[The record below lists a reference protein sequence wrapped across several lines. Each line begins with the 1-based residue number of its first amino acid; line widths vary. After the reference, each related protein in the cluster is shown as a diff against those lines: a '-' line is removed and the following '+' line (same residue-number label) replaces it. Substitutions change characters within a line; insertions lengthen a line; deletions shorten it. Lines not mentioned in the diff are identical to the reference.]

1 MQLFPPTALIPAM
14 AAAGDDQSGAWVFDP
29 EELPPLVCI
38 AGAPRC
44 GTTSLA
50 EFMRAHPDICF
61 SRIKE
66 PHFYSRF
73 DLIALNDDQLRSTVS
88 HSYVQRFFHRTGQE
102 AVLAEGSVSY
112 FYAAERMRPLLR
124 IWPDAKFIVMLRDP
138 LQLLPSLHQ
147 RLLYLGD
154 ETVTDFARAWRLN
167 GDRAAGRKIPPTCV
181 DPRMLR
187 YDEVGRLGKYLS
199 EFLKVVGRNRCL
211 LILHEDFAADPSA
224 VYHRVQE
231 FIGVR
236 AVEPPEQRLHRAST
250 GFRFGWLQ
258 RLLYRPPIV
267 TRAIL
272 GRTPKPDAFL
282 GVRDRKSSSF
292 ARFARNIRRQLVRW
306 NQVPARPAV
315 VPLDVRRE
323 ISELLADDI
332 ELLAALIGRNLDHWL
347 GGALRARNAMAEPLV
362 RVGVTRVRQARS

>member
-1 MQLFPPTALIPAM
+1 
-14 AAAGDDQSGAWVFDP
+14 
-29 EELPPLVCI
+29 
-38 AGAPRC
+38 
-44 GTTSLA
+44 
-50 EFMRAHPDICF
+50 
-61 SRIKE
+61 
-66 PHFYSRF
+66 
-73 DLIALNDDQLRSTVS
+73 
-88 HSYVQRFFHRTGQE
+88 
-102 AVLAEGSVSY
+102 
-112 FYAAERMRPLLR
+112 MRPLLR

-138 LQLLPSLHQ
+138 FQLLPSLHQ